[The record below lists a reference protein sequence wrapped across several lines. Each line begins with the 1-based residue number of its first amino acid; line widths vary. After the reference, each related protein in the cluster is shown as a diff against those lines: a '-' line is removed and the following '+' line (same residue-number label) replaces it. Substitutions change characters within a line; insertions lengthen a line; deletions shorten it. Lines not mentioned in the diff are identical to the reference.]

1 MPDTKNGRERKGRN
15 KREQLEARLN
25 RQELRTMDAEEELP
39 EFDDA
44 EDVDTEDIIP
54 YLHE

>member
-15 KREQLEARLN
+15 KREQLEARLT
-25 RQELRTMDAEEELP
+25 RRELRTMDAEEDLP

-44 EDVDTEDIIP
+44 EEVGTEDIIP